1 MRSSRRPK
9 RSGGPV
15 RIDQSFSREF
25 SWRGHAL
32 RVGFVL
38 PEAKSK
44 ISAGIA
50 LMSKETIR
58 HRFFG
63 IKNGFTDRELKY
75 LTEIDGVN
83 HFALG
88 LEEAKAPERGVAI
101 MRMVRDDLEP
111 TEAEVA
117 ILLVD
122 EFQKLGLG
130 TLLMHFCI
138 LAALERGITLL
149 RFTYLPDNQSIVKL
163 IRRFGTVTPKIM
175 ASDYVQMQL
184 ALTPELASRAEAQLA
199 EFFAPGASAPRA
211 P

>member
-1 MRSSRRPK
+1 MRSSRRQK
-9 RSGGPV
+9 RNGGPV

-25 SWRGHAL
+25 PWRGQVL
-32 RVGFVL
+32 RVGFVH
-38 PEAKSK
+38 PEAKAK

-88 LEEAKAPERGVAI
+88 IEEARAPGRGVAI
-101 MRMVRDDLEP
+101 MRMVRDDLGP

-117 ILLVD
+117 ILIID

-130 TLLMHFCI
+130 TLLMNFCI
-138 LAALERGITLL
+138 LAAVERGIATL

-163 IRRFGTVTPKIM
+163 IRRFGPVTPQIM
-175 ASDYVQMQL
+175 ASDYVQMKL
-184 ALTPELASRAEAQLA
+184 VITPELVSRAEAQLL
-199 EFFAPGASAPRA
+199 EFFAPGASAQRA